1 MYDRKGIASNPTETT
16 RLLQNSLQTAQE
28 TAELSRLTNLE
39 LQRQEEQLNEA
50 IENVSH
56 LILLT
61 DFLFNECFLLGF
73 FYLFCRHK
81 ECDQL

>member
-1 MYDRKGIASNPTETT
+1 MYDRKVIASNPTETT

-39 LQRQEEQLNEA
+39 LQRQEELLNEA
-50 IENVSH
+50 IDNVSI

-61 DFLFNECFLLGF
+61 
-73 FYLFCRHK
+73 
-81 ECDQL
+81 